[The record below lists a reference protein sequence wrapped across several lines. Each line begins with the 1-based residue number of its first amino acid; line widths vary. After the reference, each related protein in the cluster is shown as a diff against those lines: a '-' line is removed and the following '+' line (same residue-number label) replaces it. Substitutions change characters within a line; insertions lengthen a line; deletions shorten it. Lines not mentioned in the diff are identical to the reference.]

1 MNLSNA
7 AAEIAERAA
16 TIEGLNAYDFA
27 PGTVVPPCLVVLNP
41 EPGGILYDQ
50 TYGRGMDRIT
60 LPVILIC
67 GPAVE
72 REQQQGIRLYLDGAG
87 AKSIKAVLE
96 SGTYESFDVIR
107 VMVGGV
113 DGISVG
119 GVEYIAALFDLDIGG
134 RGA

>member
-1 MNLSNA
+1 VNISSA
-7 AAEIAERAA
+7 ATEIAEQAA
-16 TIEGLNAYDFA
+16 TITGLNAYDFA
-27 PGTVVPPCLVVLNP
+27 PGTIVPPCLVVLNP
-41 EPGGILYDQ
+41 EPGGIVFDQ

-87 AKSIKAVLE
+87 DKSIKQVLE
-96 SGTYESFDVIR
+96 SGTYESFDTIR

-113 DGISVG
+113 DGVTIG
-119 GVEYIAALFDLDIGG
+119 GVEYIAALFDIDLGG
-134 RGA
+134 RGT